1 LNLVLVLSLSSLFSK
16 SWNYLLEWMTLIFWF
31 SSGMYKLFS
40 FSFLDFLDFANVFE
54 LLLLL
59 VLLIVLY
66 EDLDFTDLLI
76 IGGSGS

>member
-1 LNLVLVLSLSSLFSK
+1 
-16 SWNYLLEWMTLIFWF
+16 
-31 SSGMYKLFS
+31 MYKLFS

-54 LLLLL
+54 LLLLLL